1 MNPLALSAQ
10 AVADATG
17 KVTVRLPAPSLGTWW
32 QAAVVV
38 PTAPTGATLALYLAG
53 SKELSWIGPQPSATV
68 VILPSQVIQVE
79 GSGFTA
85 GQIVSVNVRGGWA
98 SGNAQGIA
106 PAGPSSFAM
115 NTFTGKVTA
124 KITGPVT
131 LAAGTSV
138 DITSGT
144 VDLGAGTSVAINA
157 GQLTSTT
164 IPLQATAPQLLATT
178 FGTGETGTVTLSANA
193 TLTAVA
199 YYRSLTLDAGVVLTT
214 PWIIFVSAT
223 ANLGSATSAITNSG
237 SPNSGK
243 TGGAGGLTGSFRGGG
258 AGGNSTSAGHIE
270 TASWQGGSG
279 GPGGGTVPLT
289 GGMSTR
295 PLATPILFGTLPA
308 YTFAGG
314 GGGGGQGGTTATDK
328 GGGGGGGVV
337 MLAAK
342 TITGAGDLRCK
353 GGNGT
358 RVNSSNWSGG
368 GGGGIGMVYSHTA
381 KTWTGKVTAAPGVT
395 VTSPKATGYGGSRIV
410 RRKYTGAVFA

>member
-68 VILPSQVIQVE
+68 VILPSQVLQVE

-85 GQIVSVNVRGGWA
+85 GQIVSVNVRGGW
-98 SGNAQGIA
+98 SPGQPQGIA
-106 PAGPSSFAM
+106 PAGPSSFTS
-115 NTFTGKVTA
+115 NTLTGKVTA

-138 DITSGT
+138 DISSGT

-193 TLTAVA
+193 TLTSAA
-199 YYRSLTLDAGVVLTT
+199 YYKNLTLDAGVTLTS
-214 PWIIFVSAT
+214 PWIVYVSTT
-223 ANLGSATSAITNSG
+223 ANLGTTTSAISNSA
-237 SPNSGK
+237 
-243 TGGAGGLTGSFRGGG
+243 TGGTPGMAGSFRGGAPG
-258 AGGNSTSAGHIE
+258 QNTGTHAGLVV
-270 TASWQGGSG
+270 TADWQGGSG
-279 GPGGGTVPLT
+279 GPGKKSTLTYPGGKTTSSLT
-289 GGMSTR
+289 
-295 PLATPILFGTLPA
+295 TPILFGTVHN

-314 GGGGGQGGTTATDK
+314 GSGGNGTASTSGA
-328 GGGGGGGVV
+328 GGGVV
-337 MLAAK
+337 MLAAR
-342 TITGAGDLRCK
+342 TITGAGLVK
-353 GGNGT
+353 AHGGNGVRKAT
-358 RVNSSNWSGG
+358 TLYSGG
-368 GGGGIGMVYSHTA
+368 GGGGIALVYSHVA
-381 KTWTGKVTAAPGVT
+381 KTWTGKPTVQPGVV
-395 VTSPKATGYGGSRIV
+395 VTTPAAVGVHGSQIV